1 MANDTW
7 TDIEEVPNF
16 LAAAD
21 WEDRLGNLSKSQL
34 LLIAEFLELHIV
46 EGSKKGVI
54 LMKVANAVKVSK
66 ERKGSEGD
74 LMNESLLLDKQYQV
88 QEKEVEK
95 LKIQAQMQEQLMK
108 ENEMERKERVGKR
121 KREGKRTR
129 IRKSTLNTSI
139 TI

>member
-108 ENEMERKERVGKR
+108 VNEMERKERELE
-121 KREGKRTR
+121 REREREREKERE
-129 IRKSTLNTSI
+129 
-139 TI
+139 

>member
-7 TDIEEVPNF
+7 TDIEEVPNL

-95 LKIQAQMQEQLMK
+95 LRIQAQMQEQLMK
-108 ENEMERKERVGKR
+108 ENEMERKERELE
-121 KREGKRTR
+121 REREREREKE
-129 IRKSTLNTSI
+129 
-139 TI
+139 

>member
-54 LMKVANAVKVSK
+54 LMKVANAVKESK
-66 ERKGSEGD
+66 ERKSSEGD
-74 LMNESLLLDKQYQV
+74 LMNESLLLDKQY
-88 QEKEVEK
+88 
-95 LKIQAQMQEQLMK
+95 
-108 ENEMERKERVGKR
+108 
-121 KREGKRTR
+121 
-129 IRKSTLNTSI
+129 
-139 TI
+139 